1 MPANEEE
8 IWLGS
13 CALERNT
20 PQKRASKKKGNCQP
34 GPGYCPS
41 QAMSNAEEL
50 APDPKNEDH
59 AQQ

>member
-1 MPANEEE
+1 MRFREKH
-8 IWLGS
+8 
-13 CALERNT
+13 T
-20 PQKRASKKKGNCQP
+20 SKTSFQKKGNCQP

>member
-1 MPANEEE
+1 MVGIMRFREKH
-8 IWLGS
+8 
-13 CALERNT
+13 T
-20 PQKRASKKKGNCQP
+20 SKTSFQKKGNCQP